1 MAASDVED
9 GEIVGEVNE
18 NYEQCI
24 SAPEPHAAKHGAAAT
39 SAAAAHKQQL
49 PGWEDEQQPAGHVR
63 RKPKKEKKKKH
74 KDAVGGPAEAG
85 DGHDA
90 ADAPDS
96 QGQQATYVNV
106 YGSNAAA
113 DVEIKA
119 VQPIHLRDVQQLVLW
134 VLGDAVAPR
143 WVFTKNKPLIPQVVL
158 LLAGGLTE
166 HVFNQ
171 HKALMPTLASFQAP
185 AVALALNSNV
195 RPGHSVGA
203 LLGVPQNRKRKREA
217 QAEAE
222 SAKEA
227 RAGQPPFLPEH
238 YVLTL
243 REMQQLEY
251 PVPTLGD
258 DGFELTRC
266 TLVDA
271 AGSVLLDELVVP
283 HNPVTDY
290 NTRYSG
296 ITAAMLEGVT
306 TRLEDVQRMVKRH
319 VKPHTLL
326 VGHSLDNDLAAL
338 KMCHC
343 RVLDTV
349 ALFPHPRGPPYK
361 SSLRYLASKY
371 LQRAIQ
377 EGEHDSAVDARA
389 AMDLALLKIEKGPS
403 YGSNEAQ
410 GVDKL
415 PDVLAA
421 TGRGSKCCLVD
432 RQETLTKH
440 ATGHASAILVT
451 SDSQAAEVAARQVK
465 NSSWGFVWSQLQEL
479 SNFHFERCKAR
490 RRLWTA
496 QQLQELQ
503 QQEQRLKQERRQQQ
517 QTMQQQAKQRHGDM
531 PELRWQ
537 QELKYKREQ
546 RLDGLKPWSTAD
558 EEAFCALTEQQL
570 RALCFCAVKR

>member
-49 PGWEDEQQPAGHVR
+49 PGWEDEQQPAGHVK
-63 RKPKKEKKKKH
+63 RKPKKERKKKH
-74 KDAVGGPAEAG
+74 KDAAGGPAEAG

-171 HKALMPTLASFQAP
+171 HKAIMPTLASFQAP

-283 HNPVTDY
+283 HNPITDY

-389 AMDLALLKIEKGPS
+389 AMDLTLLKIEKGPS

-546 RLDGLKPWSTAD
+546 RLDGLSPWSTAD